1 MTNRSGLLE
10 VGSRAPNG
18 DYRLTECADVLGT
31 VLTLFDIEASTF
43 FYGELCDA
51 HEFTESEPGGMLHVA
66 RNGRVLASHGTSE
79 TVVEPTSVILYPRPL
94 RHSYRV
100 LEGEG
105 TDAICAR
112 LTFRG
117 GDHSPFVS
125 CLPDVISVS
134 VPAGTPV
141 AATAELMFSEAHLG
155 GAGVTANLN
164 RLSEVLV
171 IQLVRHQLETGDS
184 LSGVL
189 AGLAH
194 SDLAP
199 AIVAIHRNPERKW
212 TVQTLADQAYMSRTR
227 FATEFARVLGTSP
240 ILYLARLRVY
250 LAMGK
255 LGEGLSISEISDQL
269 GFSSQSTLSRVFQNV
284 TGTSPTA
291 WRRANQSGR

>member
-1 MTNRSGLLE
+1 LSI
-10 VGSRAPNG
+10 RAPSRRS
-18 DYRLTECADVLGT
+18 DRPDVLGT

-43 FYGELCDA
+43 FYGELRDA

-66 RNGRVLASHGTSE
+66 RNGHVLASHGNSE
-79 TVVEPTSVILYPRPL
+79 RVIEPTSVILYPRPL

-100 LEGEG
+100 LEADG
-105 TDAICAR
+105 TDAICAC

-117 GDHSPFVS
+117 ADHSPFVS
-125 CLPDVISVS
+125 CLSDVISGS

-199 AIVAIHRNPERKW
+199 AVVAIHRNPKRSGRCRLSPIRH
-212 TVQTLADQAYMSRTR
+212 TCRGLV
-227 FATEFARVLGTSP
+227 FATEFTRVLGTTP
-240 ILYLARLRVY
+240 ILCLARLRIY
-250 LAMGK
+250 LTMGK
-255 LGEGLSISEISDQL
+255 LGEGLSISDISDQL

-284 TGTSPTA
+284 TGTTPTA